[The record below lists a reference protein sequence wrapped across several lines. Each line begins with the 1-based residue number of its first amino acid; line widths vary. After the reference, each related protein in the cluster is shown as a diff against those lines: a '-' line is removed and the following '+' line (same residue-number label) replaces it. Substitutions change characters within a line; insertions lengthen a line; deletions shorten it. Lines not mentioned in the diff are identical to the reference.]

1 MYFSLQ
7 KPMNNTATY
16 LLIQWLVQEFCI
28 NFAIFPN
35 LCTPMCIFSAF
46 FYQICTSC
54 FSACLRIAKLP
65 FYSSA
70 GVGEGWSAAHKNF
83 RLLLLPSGPDKVHK
97 FALRRTQPSTPLTW
111 GRLHKANPRTSIN
124 PAIADCRL
132 QGTATS
138 PSSMTIVYFSMLSP
152 YKSSVRHFFL

>member
-83 RLLLLPSGPDKVHK
+83 RLLLLPSGPDKVHGIP
-97 FALRRTQPSTPLTW
+97 LRRTQTIPGEAIKGQSFSFFIKYAQLNRTYYYMGF
-111 GRLHKANPRTSIN
+111 GR
-124 PAIADCRL
+124 DCQMVFEEIHSKHTNKQKCR
-132 QGTATS
+132 
-138 PSSMTIVYFSMLSP
+138 
-152 YKSSVRHFFL
+152 KNN